1 MSFNM
6 SNGGE
11 SSFLELNSETASELK
26 LKKKNKLESPGRMCS
41 HPQQNVKLG
50 SFNVVV
56 VQRPQR
62 NVQKRCDVNAM
73 KFGLTI

>member
-26 LKKKNKLESPGRMCS
+26 LKEKN
-41 HPQQNVKLG
+41 
-50 SFNVVV
+50 
-56 VQRPQR
+56 
-62 NVQKRCDVNAM
+62 
-73 KFGLTI
+73 

>member
-11 SSFLELNSETASELK
+11 SSFLELNSETVSELK
-26 LKKKNKLESPGRMCS
+26 LKRPGLMCS

-50 SFNVVV
+50 S
-56 VQRPQR
+56 
-62 NVQKRCDVNAM
+62 
-73 KFGLTI
+73 LTSWSSNDREEMYKKGVM